1 MLRRTE
7 ALAFLLVLAAALIA
21 GVPHNVQGQS
31 RDGGTELIENV
42 SLKFLIENVVL
53 RLDVRPGTELEP
65 GDDLGMLLAKRI
77 RVSSNEDGK
86 PVQLGF

>member
-31 RDGGTELIENV
+31 RDGGTE
-42 SLKFLIENVVL
+42 LIENVVL